1 MKLKFKYKEGRG
13 NEMKTIK
20 EKNQNSSSVNHG
32 YKDEQSMGAYLDQ
45 KLQEIPEDKKNVF
58 IEVGNVVVNCCVG
71 NTKVSMDDFISDLCR
86 LELRI

>member
-1 MKLKFKYKEGRG
+1 ME
-13 NEMKTIK
+13 NIN
-20 EKNQNSSSVNHG
+20 EKNLNSSSVNYE

-58 IEVGNVVVNCCVG
+58 IEVGNVIVNCCVG
-71 NTKVSMDDFISDLCR
+71 NTKVSIDDFVSDLCK

>member
-1 MKLKFKYKEGRG
+1 MENINK
-13 NEMKTIK
+13 
-20 EKNQNSSSVNHG
+20 KNLNSSSVNYG

-58 IEVGNVVVNCCVG
+58 IEVGNVVVNCCIG
-71 NTKVSMDDFISDLCR
+71 TTKVSIDDFVSDLCK

>member
-1 MKLKFKYKEGRG
+1 MENIDK
-13 NEMKTIK
+13 
-20 EKNQNSSSVNHG
+20 KNQNSSSVNYG

-58 IEVGNVVVNCCVG
+58 IEVGNVVVNCCIG
-71 NTKVSMDDFISDLCR
+71 NTRVSMDDFVSDLCK

>member
-1 MKLKFKYKEGRG
+1 MENINK
-13 NEMKTIK
+13 
-20 EKNQNSSSVNHG
+20 KNQNSSSVNYG

-58 IEVGNVVVNCCVG
+58 IEVGNVLVNCCIG
-71 NTKVSMDDFISDLCR
+71 ETKVSMDDFVEDLCK

>member
-1 MKLKFKYKEGRG
+1 MENINK
-13 NEMKTIK
+13 
-20 EKNQNSSSVNHG
+20 KNQNSSSVNYR

-58 IEVGNVVVNCCVG
+58 IEVGNVVVNCCIG
-71 NTKVSMDDFISDLCR
+71 NTRVSMDDFVSDLCK

>member
-1 MKLKFKYKEGRG
+1 ME
-13 NEMKTIK
+13 NMNN
-20 EKNQNSSSVNHG
+20 KNLNSSSVNYG

-58 IEVGNVVVNCCVG
+58 IEVGNVVVNCCIG
-71 NTKVSMDDFISDLCR
+71 NTRVSMDDFVSDLCK

>member
-1 MKLKFKYKEGRG
+1 ME
-13 NEMKTIK
+13 NVK
-20 EKNQNSSSVNHG
+20 EKTQNPSSVNYG

-58 IEVGNVVVNCCVG
+58 LEVGNVVINCCIG
-71 NTKVSMDDFISDLCR
+71 NTKVSIDDFVSDLCK

>member
-1 MKLKFKYKEGRG
+1 MENINK
-13 NEMKTIK
+13 
-20 EKNQNSSSVNHG
+20 KNQNSSSVKYR

-58 IEVGNVVVNCCVG
+58 IEVGNVVVNCCIG
-71 NTKVSMDDFISDLCR
+71 NTKVSMDDFVSDLCR

>member
-1 MKLKFKYKEGRG
+1 MENINK
-13 NEMKTIK
+13 
-20 EKNQNSSSVNHG
+20 KNQDSSSVNYG

-58 IEVGNVVVNCCVG
+58 IQVGNVVVNCCIG
-71 NTKVSMDDFISDLCR
+71 NTRVSMDDFVSDLCK

>member
-1 MKLKFKYKEGRG
+1 MENINK
-13 NEMKTIK
+13 
-20 EKNQNSSSVNHG
+20 KNLNSSSVNYG

-58 IEVGNVVVNCCVG
+58 IEVGNVIVNCCVG
-71 NTKVSMDDFISDLCR
+71 NTKVSIDDFVSDLCK

>member
-1 MKLKFKYKEGRG
+1 MENVNK
-13 NEMKTIK
+13 
-20 EKNQNSSSVNHG
+20 KNQNSSSANNG

-58 IEVGNVVVNCCVG
+58 IEVGNVVVNCCIG
-71 NTKVSMDDFISDLCR
+71 NTKVSIDDFVSDLCK

>member
-1 MKLKFKYKEGRG
+1 MENINK
-13 NEMKTIK
+13 
-20 EKNQNSSSVNHG
+20 KNQNSSSVNYG

-58 IEVGNVVVNCCVG
+58 IEVGNVVVNCCIG
-71 NTKVSMDDFISDLCR
+71 NTRVSMDVFVSDLCK